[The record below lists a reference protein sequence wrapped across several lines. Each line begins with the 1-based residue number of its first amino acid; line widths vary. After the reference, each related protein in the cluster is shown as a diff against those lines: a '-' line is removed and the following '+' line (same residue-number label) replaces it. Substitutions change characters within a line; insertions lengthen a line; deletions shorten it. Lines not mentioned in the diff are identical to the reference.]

1 MFRHNRH
8 SYVYLVFYGVL
19 CNAFLEFFW
28 ECLPLGVYGQ
38 HGVST
43 MLVVCGVAVDKCCHI
58 IVSAMLS
65 LL

>member
-1 MFRHNRH
+1 MA
-8 SYVYLVFYGVL
+8 
-19 CNAFLEFFW
+19 NA
-28 ECLPLGVYGQ
+28 
-38 HGVST
+38 GVST